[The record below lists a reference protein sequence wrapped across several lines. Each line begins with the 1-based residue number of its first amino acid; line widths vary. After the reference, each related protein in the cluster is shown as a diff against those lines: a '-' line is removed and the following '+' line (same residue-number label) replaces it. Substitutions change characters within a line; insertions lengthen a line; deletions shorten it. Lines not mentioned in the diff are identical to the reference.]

1 MFLRDVSLED
11 AYEILSDVEP
21 SLSKDRFLSNYKKM
35 LKGDVKVLGLFD
47 TNKLCT
53 VAVVSIQENEVH
65 GKYLYLY
72 DLVTHKS
79 YRKKGYGK
87 EMLRYIQNL
96 AIYNECTKITLNSG
110 LHRTDEHKFLKSN
123 GFEMFHYAFIKD
135 LSKNGKR

>member
-21 SLSKDRFLSNYKKM
+21 SLSKSRFLSNYKKM

-47 TNKLCT
+47 KGELCT
-53 VAVVSIQENEVH
+53 IAVVSIQENEVN

-72 DLVTHKS
+72 DLVTHKNK
-79 YRKKGYGK
+79 RRQGYGK

-96 AIYNECTKITLNSG
+96 AIYNECERITLNSG

-123 GFEMFHYAFIKD
+123 GFEMFHYAFIKE
-135 LSKNGKR
+135 LGKKNG